1 MYHNVIMYSKA
12 GLTEQDPAHVKLRNK
27 DLWLE
32 IKMITAV
39 TFQRMLA
46 LKLAALFQTLKQKL
60 QITHTVFVP
69 MVP

>member
-12 GLTEQDPAHVKLRNK
+12 GLTEQDPAHFKLRNK
-27 DLWLE
+27 NLWLE
-32 IKMITAV
+32 IKMITTV